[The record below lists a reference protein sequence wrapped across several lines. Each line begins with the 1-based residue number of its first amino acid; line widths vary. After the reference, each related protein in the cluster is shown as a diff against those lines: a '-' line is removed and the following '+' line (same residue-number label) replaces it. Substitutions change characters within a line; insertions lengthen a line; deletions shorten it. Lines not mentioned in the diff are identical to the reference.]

1 MRTNRSETEEIEAS
15 PADYLSRLGTAGD
28 GPHDIAFAA
37 LMLAAL
43 DHPERKLGPYIAHLA
58 ELSEAA
64 RAEAHFA
71 RDAEAAAHALGRV
84 FSGRFGYDGDRMVY
98 DDPDNADL
106 MMVIERRRGLPVALG
121 ILYMHA
127 ARAAK
132 MEAHG
137 LHAPGHFLLK
147 LVVNGSEALVDPF
160 AGGLAAAERE
170 RVVPHLGGHL
180 LAGEA
185 GQGGEEPGPYEPV
198 SDIDVLLRLQN
209 NIRNRALKS
218 RDPGRAIEIGRRMAL
233 IAPHRPPLWL
243 ELGRLHESA
252 GALSAAR
259 SAYEHCLKAARGGD
273 LFHNEATLALHA
285 LRRRI
290 N

>member
-1 MRTNRSETEEIEAS
+1 MRMSSSGAEAIDNW
-15 PADYLSRLGTAGD
+15 PADYLSRLGKAGD
-28 GPHDIAFAA
+28 GPHDIAVAA

-43 DHPERKLGPYIAHLA
+43 DRPEKKLGPYIAHLA

-64 RAEAHFA
+64 CAEAHFV
-71 RDAEAAAHALGRV
+71 RDGETAAQALGRL
-84 FSGRFGYDGDRMVY
+84 FSGRFGYDSDRMVY

-121 ILYMHA
+121 ILYIHA

-147 LVVNGSEALVDPF
+147 VVVHGSEALVDPF
-160 AGGLAAAERE
+160 AGGVAAERE
-170 RVVPHLGGHL
+170 RLAPHLGAHAM
-180 LAGEA
+180 AGEP
-185 GQGGEEPGPYEPV
+185 GQGDERGPYEPV

-209 NIRNRALKS
+209 NIRNRALKN
-218 RDPGRAIEIGRRMAL
+218 RDSARAIEIGRRMAL

-243 ELGRLHESA
+243 ELGRLQESA

>member
-1 MRTNRSETEEIEAS
+1 MSRSGAQTIDTS
-15 PADYLSRLGTAGD
+15 PADYLSRLGKAGD
-28 GPHDIAFAA
+28 GPHDIAVAA

-43 DHPERKLGPYIAHLA
+43 DRPERKLGPYLAHLA
-58 ELSEAA
+58 ELSEAV
-64 RAEAHFA
+64 RTEAHFA
-71 RDAEAAAHALGRV
+71 RDGESAAQALGRV
-84 FSGRFGYDGDRMVY
+84 FSARFGYDGDRTVY

-132 MEAHG
+132 MEAQG

-147 LVVNGSEALVDPF
+147 LEVHGSEALVDPF
-160 AGGLAAAERE
+160 AAGVAVEQERLAPQFGAPMIGAE
-170 RVVPHLGGHL
+170 P
-180 LAGEA
+180 
-185 GQGGEEPGPYEPV
+185 GQGDEPSPYEPV

-209 NIRNRALKS
+209 NIRNRALKN
-218 RDPGRAIEIGRRMAL
+218 RDPGRAIEIGRRMTL
-233 IAPHRPPLWL
+233 IAPQRPPLWL
-243 ELGRLHESA
+243 ELARLQESA

-259 SAYEHCLKAARGGD
+259 TAYERCLKTSQVGD
-273 LFHNEATLALHA
+273 LFHNESTLALHA

>member
-1 MRTNRSETEEIEAS
+1 MNSPGAEEIEAS
-15 PADYLSRLGTAGD
+15 PADYLSRLGKAGD
-28 GPHDIAFAA
+28 GPHDIGLAA
-37 LMLAAL
+37 LMLSAL
-43 DHPERKLGPYIAHLA
+43 DHPERKLGPYVAHLA

-71 RDAEAAAHALGRV
+71 RDGETAAHALGRV
-84 FSGRFGYDGDRMVY
+84 FSRRFGYDGDRMVY

-147 LVVNGSEALVDPF
+147 VAVNGSEALIDPF
-160 AGGLAAAERE
+160 AGGVAAAERE
-170 RVVPHLGGHL
+170 RMVPHLGGHL
-180 LAGEA
+180 LASEP
-185 GQGGEEPGPYEPV
+185 GQSDEPGPYEPV

-209 NIRNRALKS
+209 NIRNRALKN

-243 ELGRLHESA
+243 ELGRLQEST